1 MLLTGAPH
9 TLARPA
15 RPARLALMFAL
26 SCALAAIA
34 ASPAS
39 AQDEG
44 DDLPDDDDV
53 RSETVEGVRPPQRD
67 TIEGAETARETRRPP
82 PSRKKPK
89 PRPKP
94 APRPVPAG
102 PVEIPIDLGIGPQLL
117 IPNPGPIFDDGALHF
132 GLAISLAAV
141 VDQELIRK
149 YAGRIPAEYRGMA
162 RNLDEVRVRPW
173 FLGLIPELL
182 IISPQLPVV
191 SPNTGMYG
199 AVWRPIGIGVSPISD
214 PVRLSFAAN
223 IDVAYI
229 FIHSQT
235 LGGGTAS
242 AHSITHFLRPGINL
256 DATLEW
262 PLSKSVLISTGWSS
276 DLFIPQPIGRTPFE
290 IEPVDQALW
299 HLGGPFLK
307 LHIRIPYEV
316 KL

>member
-1 MLLTGAPH
+1 MLATRAPRM
-9 TLARPA
+9 L
-15 RPARLALMFAL
+15 ARLALMFAL
-26 SCALAAIA
+26 ACALSCVLATAAA
-34 ASPAS
+34 A
-39 AQDEG
+39 QEEDDE
-44 DDLPDDDDV
+44 LPDGDDDV

-67 TIEGAETARETRRPP
+67 TIEGAEAARENNTRRPP
-82 PSRKKPK
+82 KRTRPK
-89 PRPKP
+89 PRKP
-94 APRPVPAG
+94 PPRPAPAG
-102 PVEIPIDLGIGPQLL
+102 PVEIPIDVGIGPQLL
-117 IPNPGPIFDDGALHF
+117 LPNPGPIFDDGALHF
-132 GLAISLAAV
+132 GLAVSLAAV
-141 VDQELIRK
+141 IDQELIRK
-149 YAGRIPAEYRGMA
+149 HAGRIPAEYRGMA

-199 AVWRPIGIGVSPISD
+199 AVWRPIGVGVSPIAE
-214 PVRLSFAAN
+214 PVRLSFGAN

-242 AHSITHFLRPGINL
+242 AHSLTHLLRPGINL

-262 PLSKSVLISTGWSS
+262 PLSKSVLLSTGWAS

-307 LHIRIPYEV
+307 LHIRVPYEV

>member
-1 MLLTGAPH
+1 MFGA
-9 TLARPA
+9 
-15 RPARLALMFAL
+15 
-26 SCALAAIA
+26 CALACAVGLALA
-34 ASPAS
+34 AAPV
-39 AQDEG
+39 QQGEG
-44 DDLPDDDDV
+44 VGEDDDDAGHTEEEGV
-53 RSETVEGVRPPQRD
+53 RSETIEGARPPTRD
-67 TIEGAETARETRRPP
+67 TIEGEGAGPAARDRDGRRPP
-82 PSRKKPK
+82 PRRARPK

-94 APRPVPAG
+94 APKAPAG
-102 PVEIPIDLGIGPQLL
+102 PVEIPIDFGIGPQLL
-117 IPNPGPIFDDGALHF
+117 LPNPGPIFDDGALHF
-132 GLAISLAAV
+132 GLALSLAAV

-149 YAGRIPAEYRGMA
+149 HASRIPAEYRGMA

-173 FLGLIPELL
+173 FLALIPELL

-199 AVWRPIGIGVSPISD
+199 AVWRPIGVGVSPIAD
-214 PVRLSFAAN
+214 PVRVSFGAN

-235 LGGGTAS
+235 LGGGTAA
-242 AHSITHFLRPGINL
+242 AHSVTHFLRPGVNL

-262 PLSKSVLISTGWSS
+262 PLSKSVLLSTGWAS
-276 DLFIPQPIGRTPFE
+276 DFFIPQPIGRTPFE

-307 LHIRIPYEV
+307 LHVRIPYEV

>member
-1 MLLTGAPH
+1 MVT
-9 TLARPA
+9 TL
-15 RPARLALMFAL
+15 ARLALMSAL
-26 SCALAAIA
+26 FCVVFCVLGATS
-34 ASPAS
+34 AS
-39 AQDEG
+39 AQEQDEEEEE
-44 DDLPDDDDV
+44 LPDGDDDV
-53 RSETVEGVRPPQRD
+53 RSETVEGVRPPMRD
-67 TIEGAETARETRRPP
+67 TIEGAEAARTRDNKRPP
-82 PSRKKPK
+82 PRRTKPDSRR

-94 APRPVPAG
+94 VPKVPAG
-102 PVEIPIDLGIGPQLL
+102 PVEIPIDIGVGPQLL
-117 IPNPGPIFDDGALHF
+117 LPNPGPIFDDGALHF
-132 GLAISLAAV
+132 GLAISIAAV

-149 YAGRIPAEYRGMA
+149 YAGRIPAEYRSMA

-199 AVWRPIGIGVSPISD
+199 AVWRPIGVGISPVGE
-214 PVRLSFAAN
+214 PVRLSFGAN

-235 LGGGTAS
+235 LGGGTGS
-242 AHSITHFLRPGINL
+242 AHSITHFVRPGINL

-262 PLSKSVLISTGWSS
+262 PLSKSVLLSTGWSS
-276 DLFIPQPIGRTPFE
+276 DFFIPQPIGRTPFE

-307 LHIRIPYEV
+307 LHVRIPYEV